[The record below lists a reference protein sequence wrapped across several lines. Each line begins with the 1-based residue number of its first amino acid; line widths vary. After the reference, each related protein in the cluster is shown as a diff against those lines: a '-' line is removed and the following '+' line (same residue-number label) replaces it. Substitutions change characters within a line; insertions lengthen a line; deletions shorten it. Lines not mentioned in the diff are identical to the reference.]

1 MSTVTARHPLM
12 VARNLRSAHFL
23 SNASVLYR
31 LRLSCEGMGI
41 AAIAWCLNL
50 KRSVCLAR
58 AA

>member
-1 MSTVTARHPLM
+1 MSTRIVRQCSI
-12 VARNLRSAHFL
+12 VALSLRSASFL

-31 LRLSCEGMGI
+31 LRFSRGGMGI

-50 KRSVCLAR
+50 KRSACPAR